1 MKAKDLGYAGEEMAV
16 EFLKKKGYEIL
27 ESNFTIRGGEID
39 VIARTRNQ
47 ENKKTNNILVF
58 VEVKTRTGD
67 SFGDGEESV
76 NSQKKR
82 RLLRAIDRYLDK
94 HYGNG
99 DPDYRVDI
107 VEIELYPLG
116 GKLKNITHFEDIEL

>member
-1 MKAKDLGYAGEEMAV
+1 MKAKDLGYVGEEMAV

-39 VIARTRNQ
+39 VIA
-47 ENKKTNNILVF
+47 KTKNILVF
-58 VEVKTRTGD
+58 VEVKTRTGE

-76 NSQKKR
+76 NNQKKR
-82 RLLRAIDRYLDK
+82 RLLRTIDRYLLQNYP
-94 HYGNG
+94 HG